1 MSVWLRHKAQ
11 YATSIDEFLAIYDPA
26 DLPNQDDA
34 LFGAVSNNNL
44 DLKLSITMR
53 LLNDGASAAYVES
66 GINVLHV
73 LFGRMEARRPEQ
85 EAPMV
90 RALIEAGA
98 DVNLYSRRYPTPLIM
113 MLDEDH
119 LPGEQSAPF
128 YDVFLDR
135 PELDLTL
142 PVRYQSNRT
151 VRDGLEYMATHTR
164 PFLGERLRL
173 RDQKFGTTS

>member
-1 MSVWLRHKAQ
+1 MSAIRWNAQ
-11 YATSIDEFLAIYDPA
+11 LAESIEGFLAEYDPA
-26 DLPNQDDA
+26 DLPNQEDA
-34 LFGAVSNNNL
+34 LFGAVSNENL
-44 DLKLSITMR
+44 DLKLNITMR
-53 LLNDGASAAYVES
+53 LLSDGASAAYVES

-98 DVNLYSRRYPTPLIM
+98 DVNQYSRRYPTPLMM
-113 MLDEDH
+113 MLNEDH

-151 VRDGLEYMATHTR
+151 VREALEYMAAHTR
-164 PFLGERLRL
+164 PVLGERLRL